1 MTTAIKLGFSLAAT
15 LTFAAPV
22 LAQDAAARFEFT
34 PGFEACAGDTSL
46 SDAQANGITLG
57 ISPSPPYTSLDPA
70 TGKASGIDVEIVEA
84 ALGWLGI
91 DKITYEVAPFPSLTP
106 SLISERIDMVAAN
119 IHVTPDRLKVIS
131 FTGPGW
137 WYGPA
142 ITVGKGNP
150 KAIHSFEDLKNHSVG
165 AIAGSAADEYL
176 RSLGVEVVPFQTD
189 ADQFISLSQG
199 RVDVILEDDIK
210 VATYIA
216 ENKDESIEMVAGVE
230 IPDELIF
237 QYGYGYARYGIR
249 MEDCMLRSAMSMAL
263 AEVRG
268 NGQVSGVLRNYGL
281 TDRNLFYFPVSN

>member
-1 MTTAIKLGFSLAAT
+1 MTISIKLCLSLAAT
-15 LTFAAPV
+15 LAFAAPV
-22 LAQDAAARFEFT
+22 LAEDSGPRFEFS
-34 PGFEACAGDTSL
+34 PSLEACTGDTSL
-46 SDAQANGITLG
+46 QDAQANGITLG

-91 DKITYEVAPFPSLTP
+91 DKIAYEVAPFSSLTP

-119 IHVTPDRLKVIS
+119 IHVTPDRLKVLS

-150 KAIHSFEDLKNHSVG
+150 KGIRTFEDLKNHKVG

-176 RSLGVEVVPFQTD
+176 RSLGVEVAPFQTD
-189 ADQFISLSQG
+189 ADQFMSLSQG

-216 ENKDESIEMVAGVE
+216 ENKDASIEMVAGVE
-230 IPDELIF
+230 IPEDLIF

-249 MEDCMLRSAMSMAL
+249 NEDCMLRSAMSLAL

-268 NGQVSGVLRNYGL
+268 NGQVSGVLRKYGL